1 MVVPAFSGLLTRAAI
16 PAMGGAFATDKGK
29 RFLSGFT
36 DFMTG
41 GMTDLDQKGDSRLQE
56 FQKNQTKRNIKA
68 AQGFGDLMTGGMT
81 DFDQKGDSGVQ
92 QFGKKVTGALG
103 QAMLGG
109 TGSLARDAMDLVG
122 INGTQRMDTGETSQ
136 GAQELA
142 QKVQQN
148 EMSGL
153 QQRTANF
160 LQNMNPYNSMY
171 PGSPENPMDPMGVPL
186 VPGPDG
192 ELINENLRKLTGG
205 DRDELERRRQILGG
219 M

>member
-1 MVVPAFSGLLTRAAI
+1 VNTTSRIEKTVFI
-16 PAMGGAFATDKGK
+16 AM
-29 RFLSGFT
+29 
-36 DFMTG
+36 
-41 GMTDLDQKGDSRLQE
+41 KGDGKGFLDS
-56 FQKNQTKRNIKA
+56 FKA
-68 AQGFGDLMTGGMT
+68 N
-81 DFDQKGDSGVQ
+81 
-92 QFGKKVTGALG
+92 
-103 QAMLGG
+103 
-109 TGSLARDAMDLVG
+109 AMDLNKM
-122 INGTQRMDTGETSQ
+122 NGTTDMMGLPSQ

-160 LQNMNPYNSMY
+160 MQNINPYNSLY

-192 ELINENLRKLTGG
+192 QLINENLMKLTGG
-205 DRDELERRRQILGG
+205 DRDELEKRRQILGG

>member
-1 MVVPAFSGLLTRAAI
+1 MAI
-16 PAMGGAFATDKGK
+16 PGFAAGALGAAGSDKGK
-29 RFLSGFT
+29 KFLSGFT

-41 GMTDLDQKGDSRLQE
+41 GGLAGMAGRKVGEVLDPTGEGAGKRLKE
-56 FQKNQTKRNIKA
+56 I
-68 AQGFGDLMTGGMT
+68 
-81 DFDQKGDSGVQ
+81 
-92 QFGKKVTGALG
+92 GKIGALG
-103 QAMLGG
+103 AAGKLGSFAANAMGLNK
-109 TGSLARDAMDLVG
+109 M
-122 INGTQRMDTGETSQ
+122 NGTQRMDTGEVSQ

-160 LQNMNPYNSMY
+160 LQNVNPYNSLY

-192 ELINENLRKLTGG
+192 QLINENLMKLTGG

>member
-1 MVVPAFSGLLTRAAI
+1 MAI
-16 PAMGGAFATDKGK
+16 PGLAGAATSDKGK
-29 RFLSGFT
+29 RFLGGFT
-36 DFMTG
+36 DFLTG

-56 FQKNQTKRNIKA
+56 FQKNQTRRNIEAVK
-68 AQGFGDLMTGGMT
+68 GFGDHLTGGLT
-81 DFDQKGDSGVQ
+81 DFDKKGDSGLQ
-92 QFGKKVTGALG
+92 QFGKKATG
-103 QAMLGG
+103 AMLGG
-109 TGSLARDAMDLVG
+109 TGSLARNAMDLVG

-160 LQNMNPYNSMY
+160 LQNVNPYNSLY

-192 ELINENLRKLTGG
+192 QLINENLMKLTGG
-205 DRDELERRRQILGG
+205 DRDELERRRKILGG

>member
-1 MVVPAFSGLLTRAAI
+1 MAIRGLGAA
-16 PAMGGAFATDKGK
+16 ATSDKGK
-29 RFLSGFT
+29 KFLSGFAN
-36 DFMTG
+36 FMTG
-41 GMTDLDQKGDSRLQE
+41 GGLAGMAGRKVGEVLDPTGEGAGKRLKE
-56 FQKNQTKRNIKA
+56 I
-68 AQGFGDLMTGGMT
+68 
-81 DFDQKGDSGVQ
+81 
-92 QFGKKVTGALG
+92 GKMGALG
-103 QAMLGG
+103 GLG
-109 TGSLARDAMDLVG
+109 SFAANAMDLNK

-160 LQNMNPYNSMY
+160 LQNINPYNSMY

>member
-1 MVVPAFSGLLTRAAI
+1 MAI
-16 PAMGGAFATDKGK
+16 PGLAGAATSDKGK
-29 RFLSGFT
+29 RFLGGFT
-36 DFMTG
+36 DFLTG

-56 FQKNQTKRNIKA
+56 FQKNQMKRNIKA
-68 AQGFGDLMTGGMT
+68 AGKIGSFAANAMQLNKMNGM
-81 DFDQKGDSGVQ
+81 
-92 QFGKKVTGALG
+92 
-103 QAMLGG
+103 
-109 TGSLARDAMDLVG
+109 
-122 INGTQRMDTGETSQ
+122 QRMDTGETSQ

-160 LQNMNPYNSMY
+160 LQNINPYNSLY

-192 ELINENLRKLTGG
+192 QLINENLMKLTGG
-205 DRDELERRRQILGG
+205 DRDELEKRRQILGG

>member
-1 MVVPAFSGLLTRAAI
+1 MAI
-16 PAMGGAFATDKGK
+16 PGLGAAATSDKGK
-29 RFLSGFT
+29 KFLSGFAN
-36 DFMTG
+36 FMTG
-41 GMTDLDQKGDSRLQE
+41 GGLAGMAGRKVGEVLDPTGEGAGKRLKE
-56 FQKNQTKRNIKA
+56 I
-68 AQGFGDLMTGGMT
+68 
-81 DFDQKGDSGVQ
+81 
-92 QFGKKVTGALG
+92 GKMGALG
-103 QAMLGG
+103 GLGSFAANAMNLNK
-109 TGSLARDAMDLVG
+109 M
-122 INGTQRMDTGETSQ
+122 NGTQRLDTGETSQ

-192 ELINENLRKLTGG
+192 ELINENLMKLTGG

>member
-1 MVVPAFSGLLTRAAI
+1 MAI
-16 PAMGGAFATDKGK
+16 PGFTGGALGAAATSDKGK

-36 DFMTG
+36 DFLTG
-41 GMTDLDQKGDSRLQE
+41 GMTDLDKKGDSRLQE
-56 FQKNQTKRNIKA
+56 FQKNQTRRNIEGVK
-68 AQGFGDLMTGGMT
+68 GFGDLMTGGLT

-92 QFGKKVTGALG
+92 QFGKKVTGTFG

-109 TGSLARDAMDLVG
+109 TGSLARNAMDLVG

-160 LQNMNPYNSMY
+160 LQNINPYNSLY

-192 ELINENLRKLTGG
+192 QLINENLMKLTGG